1 MTKKEKD
8 MLFSEIPGNNKVKQE
23 LISSVKKGRIA
34 HAQLFLGNPGNA
46 KLSLAIAYAQ
56 FLNCEHKKEDDSCNN
71 CYSCLMYNQLTHPDL
86 HIIFPVLKI
95 NKIKNPI
102 SENFIAEWRKLILE
116 NPYISPQDWYQYL
129 GVENKQGVIYKHEAR
144 DLQKKLTLKNYES
157 AFRIVLIWMPE
168 KMNHVTANKLLKLI
182 EEPPNGTYILM
193 VSEDY
198 EQLLPT
204 IISRTQIIKN
214 KPFNSQEVASFLKKE
229 KGISNE
235 KAEIITINAKGN
247 MNKAIQLCVDEI
259 EEVSSIEAF
268 QKWMQICYR
277 VSLNELSSLTD
288 EFAKKG
294 RENQKVFF
302 QYSSTVIREC
312 LMFNVFNK
320 ELSLDNKQERFVKNF
335 APYINEE
342 NSVSIFERLEK
353 AIKNIERNANPKII
367 FYELSLQMMR
377 LLKVKRKLAN

>member
-1 MTKKEKD
+1 
-8 MLFSEIPGNNKVKQE
+8 MLFAEIPGNKKVKKE

-34 HAQLFLGNPGNA
+34 HAQLFLGKPGNA
-46 KLSLAIAYAQ
+46 KLALAIAYAQ
-56 FLNCEHKKEDDSCNN
+56 FLNCEHKKEEDSCNN
-71 CYSCLMYNQLTHPDL
+71 CHSCLMYNQLSHPDL

-95 NKIKNPI
+95 NNIKNPI
-102 SENFIAEWRKLILE
+102 SENFIAKWRELILE
-116 NPYISPQDWYQYL
+116 NPFTSLQDWYQHL
-129 GVENKQGVIYKHEAR
+129 GVENKQGVIYKYEAQ
-144 DLQKKLTLKNYES
+144 DLQKKLILKNYES
-157 AFRIVLIWMPE
+157 SFRIVLIWMPE

-193 VSEDY
+193 VSEDH

-204 IISRTQIIKN
+204 ITSRTQIIKN
-214 KPFNSQEVASFLKKE
+214 KPFKNLEVATFLQKE
-229 KGISNE
+229 RGISNE
-235 KAEIITINAKGN
+235 KAEIIAFNAKGN

-259 EEVSSIEAF
+259 EEVSSIETF

-277 VSLNELSSLTD
+277 VSLEELSSLTD

-302 QYSSTVIREC
+302 QHSLTVIREC

-320 ELSLDNKQERFVKNF
+320 ELLLDNKQEQFIKNF
-335 APYINEE
+335 APYIHEE

>member
-1 MTKKEKD
+1 

-34 HAQLFLGNPGNA
+34 HAQLFSGNPGNA

-56 FLNCEHKKEDDSCNN
+56 FLNCENKKEDDSCNN
-71 CYSCLMYNQLTHPDL
+71 CHSCLMYNQLTHPDL

-102 SENFIAEWRKLILE
+102 SENFIAKWRELILE
-116 NPYISPQDWYQYL
+116 NPFTSLQDWYQHL
-129 GVENKQGVIYKHEAR
+129 GVENKQGVIYKYEAQ
-144 DLQKKLTLKNYES
+144 DLQKKLILKNYES
-157 AFRIVLIWMPE
+157 SFRIVLIWMPE

-193 VSEDY
+193 VSEDH

-204 IISRTQIIKN
+204 ITSRTQIIKN
-214 KPFNSQEVASFLKKE
+214 KPFKNLEVATFLQKE
-229 KGISNE
+229 RGISNE
-235 KAEIITINAKGN
+235 KAEIIAFNAKGN

-259 EEVSSIEAF
+259 EEVSSIETF

-277 VSLNELSSLTD
+277 VSLEELSSLTD

-302 QYSSTVIREC
+302 QHSLTVIREC

-320 ELSLDNKQERFVKNF
+320 ELLLDNKQEQFIKNF
-335 APYINEE
+335 APYIHEE

>member
-1 MTKKEKD
+1 

-71 CYSCLMYNQLTHPDL
+71 CHSCLMYNQLAHPDL

-95 NKIKNPI
+95 NKIKYPI
-102 SENFIAEWRKLILE
+102 SENFIGEWRKLILE
-116 NPYISPQDWYQYL
+116 NPFISLQDWYQHL
-129 GVENKQGVIYKHEAR
+129 GVENKQGVIYKHEAQ

-157 AFRIVLIWMPE
+157 VFRIVLIWMPE

-204 IISRTQIIKN
+204 ITSRTQIIKN
-214 KPFNSQEVASFLKKE
+214 KPFNNLEVASFLQKE

-235 KAEIITINAKGN
+235 KAEIITISAKGN

-259 EEVSSIEAF
+259 EEVSSIEVF

-277 VSLNELSSLTD
+277 VSLKELSILTD

-320 ELSLDNKQERFVKNF
+320 ELSLDNKQEQFIKNF

-377 LLKVKRKLAN
+377 LLKVKRKLAS

>member
-1 MTKKEKD
+1 
-8 MLFSEIPGNNKVKQE
+8 MLFAEIPGNNKVKQE

-46 KLSLAIAYAQ
+46 KLVLAIAYAQ

-71 CYSCLMYNQLTHPDL
+71 CHSCLMYNQLSHPDL

-95 NKIKNPI
+95 NKIKHPI
-102 SENFIAEWRKLILE
+102 SENFITQWRELILE
-116 NPYISPQDWYQYL
+116 NPYTSLQDWYQHL
-129 GVENKQGVIYKHEAR
+129 GAENKQGAIYKHEAR
-144 DLQKKLTLKNYES
+144 ELQKKLTLKNYES
-157 AFRIVLIWMPE
+157 AFRIILIWMPE

-182 EEPPNGTYILM
+182 EEPPKGTYILM
-193 VSEDY
+193 VSEED
-198 EQLLPT
+198 EQILPT
-204 IISRTQIIKN
+204 IISRIQIIKN
-214 KPFNSQEVASFLKKE
+214 KQFNDLDVASFLQKE

-235 KAEIITINAKGN
+235 KAEALAINAKGN

-259 EEVSSIEAF
+259 EEVSRVEDF
-268 QKWMQICYR
+268 QKWMQICYK
-277 VSLNELSSLTD
+277 VSLKELSSLTD

-294 RENQKVFF
+294 RENQKMFLH
-302 QYSSTVIREC
+302 YSLTLIREC
-312 LMFNVFNK
+312 LMLKVFYK
-320 ELSLDNKQERFVKNF
+320 ELSVEKKQEQFIKNF
-335 APYINEE
+335 APYIHQE
-342 NSVSIFERLEK
+342 NSVSIFEILEK